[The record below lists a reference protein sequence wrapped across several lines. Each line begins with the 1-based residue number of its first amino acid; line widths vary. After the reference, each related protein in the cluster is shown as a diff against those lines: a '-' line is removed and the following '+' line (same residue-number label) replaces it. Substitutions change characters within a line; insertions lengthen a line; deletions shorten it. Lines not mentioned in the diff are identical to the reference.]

1 MSAFVKPT
9 FTKYKLISGNSLHNF
24 VLCFVEEFRQMQKK
38 MAELAAKMAAKKAK
52 QKPSTSSTQQ
62 QQLSAAAAAATE
74 ESGPCQR
81 KKTVPTTGYKLASG
95 ANKAAPKAPSFDK
108 QVALCLIY
116 LFMHVYV
123 RNRLSFLMG
132 D

>member
-1 MSAFVKPT
+1 MFAEETCTYFKVT
-9 FTKYKLISGNSLHNF
+9 ADNSRIILPWR
-24 VLCFVEEFRQMQKK
+24 FVEEFRRMQKK